1 MSSIYG
7 NQIIPNDISSLYFFD
22 KTYDND
28 ELSEENSRKS
38 YAEGDGV
45 LIGRYALSR
54 KAGVEGKSLTINK
67 VFRKVATSEGVDYE
81 QVAILDAV
89 TPTFRAATVNIN
101 KELFDVNNTTFKGYV
116 PTSTNSTDNTI
127 SISATGPRDYTKVG
141 APIEH
146 DVEINLPVLGETV
159 ASMNNL
165 MYGQTNRAQIVQ
177 GTNALVSNIKVGG
190 RTLEADGVIGVLGS
204 LDWKAL
210 SNASKTAWALKYLNI
225 TEDPGQTKISDDY
238 LSLNGGIMTN
248 AATIRWEGA
257 EADAFLTGS
266 SNAEG
271 AGSLLLYGGGEYI
284 TLNKNDGITMTNVTA
299 DSLKVGLPPRD
310 DKDAVRYN
318 EVKRLVSQGGTP
330 YILTPEEVEHN
341 GGTPGANTIYVPD
354 EYSDLPKNTIFFVK
368 VAGN

>member
-1 MSSIYG
+1 MSNIYG
-7 NQIIPNDISSLYFFD
+7 NQIIPNDVSSLYFFD
-22 KTYDND
+22 KTYDDD
-28 ELSEENSRKS
+28 ELSNENLRKQR
-38 YAEGDGV
+38 AEDDGV

-54 KAGVEGKSLTINK
+54 KADTSGNSLTINK

-89 TPTFRAATVNIN
+89 TPTFHTKTVNIN

-165 MYGQTNRAQIVQ
+165 MYGQTNRSQTVQ
-177 GTNALVSNIKVGG
+177 GTNALVSNIEVGG

-210 SNASKTAWALKYLNI
+210 KDANKVAWALKYLKI
-225 TEDPGQTKISDDY
+225 TEDPGQTISDDY
-238 LSLNGGIMTN
+238 LSLGGGIMTN
-248 AATIRWEGA
+248 AATIRWAGA
-257 EADAFLTGS
+257 KADAFLTGS
-266 SNAEG
+266 SDAEG

-299 DSLKVGLPPRD
+299 DSLKVGLRPRD
-310 DKDAVRYN
+310 DKDVVRYD

-330 YILTPEEVEHN
+330 YILTPEEVERN

-354 EYSDLPKNTIFFVK
+354 EYSTLPKNTIFFVK

>member
-1 MSSIYG
+1 MSNIYG
-7 NQIIPNDISSLYFFD
+7 NQIIPNDVSSLYFFD
-22 KTYDND
+22 KTYDSD
-28 ELSEENSRKS
+28 ELSNENSRKS
-38 YAEGDGV
+38 YAEEDGV
-45 LIGRYALSR
+45 LIGRYVLSR
-54 KAGVEGKSLTINK
+54 TVDTSGNSLTINK

-89 TPTFRAATVNIN
+89 TPTFRTNTVNIN

-116 PTSTNSTDNTI
+116 PTSTNSADNTI

-146 DVEINLPVLGETV
+146 DVKINLPILGETV

-165 MYGQTNRAQIVQ
+165 MYGQTNRAQTVQ
-177 GTNALVSNIKVGG
+177 GTNALVSNIKAGS

-204 LDWKAL
+204 LDWTAL

-225 TEDPGQTKISDDY
+225 IEDPGDAKISDDY
-238 LSLNGGIMTN
+238 LSLDGGTMTN
-248 AATIRWEGA
+248 AATIRWKGTE
-257 EADAFLTGS
+257 DDVFLAGS

-284 TLNKNDGITMTNVTA
+284 SLNKNDGITMTNVTA
-299 DSLKVGLPPRD
+299 DSLKVGLRPRD
-310 DKDAVRYN
+310 DKDVVRYD
-318 EVKRLVSQGGTP
+318 EVKRLISQGGTP
-330 YILTPEEVEHN
+330 YILTPEEITRN
-341 GGTPGANTIYVPD
+341 GDTPGANTIQVPD
-354 EYSDLPKNTIFFVK
+354 KYSNLPKNTIFFVK

>member
-1 MSSIYG
+1 MSNIYG
-7 NQIIPNDISSLYFFD
+7 NQIIPNDVSSLYFFD
-22 KTYDND
+22 KTYDD
-28 ELSEENSRKS
+28 DQLSNENLRKQR
-38 YAEGDGV
+38 AEDDGV

-165 MYGQTNRAQIVQ
+165 MYGQTNRAQTVQ

-210 SNASKTAWALKYLNI
+210 KDANKVAWALKYLDI
-225 TEDPGQTKISDDY
+225 TEDPGQ
-238 LSLNGGIMTN
+238 
-248 AATIRWEGA
+248 A
-257 EADAFLTGS
+257 
-266 SNAEG
+266 
-271 AGSLLLYGGGEYI
+271 
-284 TLNKNDGITMTNVTA
+284 KN
-299 DSLKVGLPPRD
+299 
-310 DKDAVRYN
+310 
-318 EVKRLVSQGGTP
+318 Q
-330 YILTPEEVEHN
+330 
-341 GGTPGANTIYVPD
+341 
-354 EYSDLPKNTIFFVK
+354 
-368 VAGN
+368 

>member
-1 MSSIYG
+1 MSNIYG
-7 NQIIPNDISSLYFFD
+7 NQIIPNDVSSLYFFD
-22 KTYDND
+22 KTYDDD
-28 ELSEENSRKS
+28 ELSNENLRKS

-89 TPTFRAATVNIN
+89 TPTFHTKTVNIN

-116 PTSTNSTDNTI
+116 PTSTNFTDNTI

-146 DVEINLPVLGETV
+146 DVKINLPVLGETV

-165 MYGQTNRAQIVQ
+165 MYGQTNRSQTVQ
-177 GTNALVSNIKVGG
+177 GTNALVSNIKAGG
-190 RTLEADGVIGVLGS
+190 RTLKADGIIGVLGN
-204 LDWKAL
+204 LNWTAL
-210 SNASKTAWALKYLNI
+210 TDANKVDWALKYLKI
-225 TEDPGQTKISDDY
+225 TEDPGQTISDDY
-238 LSLNGGIMTN
+238 LSLGGGIMTN
-248 AATIRWEGA
+248 AATIRWAGA

-266 SNAEG
+266 SDAEG

-299 DSLKVGLPPRD
+299 DSLKVGLRPRD
-310 DKDAVRYN
+310 DKDVVRYD

-330 YILTPEEVEHN
+330 YILTPEEITRN
-341 GGTPGANTIYVPD
+341 GDTPGANTIHVPD
-354 EYSDLPKNTIFFVK
+354 EYSSLPKNTIFFVK

>member
-1 MSSIYG
+1 MSNIYG

-28 ELSEENSRKS
+28 ELSNENLRKQR
-38 YAEGDGV
+38 AEDDGV

-54 KAGVEGKSLTINK
+54 KAGINGKSLTINK

-177 GTNALVSNIKVGG
+177 GTNALVSNIEVGG

-210 SNASKTAWALKYLNI
+210 KDANRVAWALKYLKI
-225 TEDPGQTKISDDY
+225 TEDPGQTISDDY
-238 LSLNGGIMTN
+238 LSLGGGIMTN
-248 AATIRWEGA
+248 AATIRWAGA

-284 TLNKNDGITMTNVTA
+284 SLNKNDGITMTNVTA
-299 DSLKVGLPPRD
+299 DSLKVGMRPRD
-310 DKDAVRYN
+310 DKDVVRYD
-318 EVKRLVSQGGTP
+318 EVKRLVSQGGMP
-330 YILTPEEVEHN
+330 YILTPEEVERN
-341 GGTPGANTIYVPD
+341 GDTPGANTIQVPD
-354 EYSDLPKNTIFFVK
+354 EYSTLPKNTIFFVK

>member
-1 MSSIYG
+1 MSNIYG

-22 KTYDND
+22 KTYDDD
-28 ELSEENSRKS
+28 ELSNENLRKQR
-38 YAEGDGV
+38 AEDDGV

-89 TPTFRAATVNIN
+89 TPTFHTKTVNIN

-146 DVEINLPVLGETV
+146 DVKINLPVLGETV

-165 MYGQTNRAQIVQ
+165 MYGQTNRAQTVQ
-177 GTNALVSNIKVGG
+177 GTNALVSNIKAGG

-238 LSLNGGIMTN
+238 LSLNGG
-248 AATIRWEGA
+248 
-257 EADAFLTGS
+257 
-266 SNAEG
+266 
-271 AGSLLLYGGGEYI
+271 
-284 TLNKNDGITMTNVTA
+284 TMTNDAKIEWGGTNAFLKGNDTGDVS
-299 DSLKVGLPPRD
+299 SLYLGAGNQSIRLNSKNGISMTNTMATNLEVQNPPISTHD
-310 DKDAVRYN
+310 VVRYE
-318 EVKRLVSQGGTP
+318 EVQRLVSQGGTP
-330 YILTPEEVEHN
+330 YILAPEEVEHN
-341 GGTPGANTIYVPD
+341 GDTPGANIIQVPD
-354 EYSDLPKNTIFFVK
+354 KYSNLPKNTIFFVK

>member
-1 MSSIYG
+1 MSNIYG
-7 NQIIPNDISSLYFFD
+7 NQIIPNDVSSLYFFD
-22 KTYDND
+22 KTYDSD
-28 ELSEENSRKS
+28 ELSDENLRKQR
-38 YAEGDGV
+38 AEDDGV

-89 TPTFRAATVNIN
+89 TPTFHTKTVNIN
-101 KELFDVNNTTFKGYV
+101 KELFDVNNNTFKGYV

-204 LDWKAL
+204 LDWTAL
-210 SNASKTAWALKYLNI
+210 SNASKTAWALKYLDI
-225 TEDPGQTKISDDY
+225 TEDPGQAKISDDY
-238 LSLNGGIMTN
+238 LSL
-248 AATIRWEGA
+248 
-257 EADAFLTGS
+257 
-266 SNAEG
+266 
-271 AGSLLLYGGGEYI
+271 GGGTMKNGAQINWADENVSLRGSI
-284 TLNKNDGITMTNVTA
+284 NSLSLSVPGQSISLNANQGINMTDTTA
-299 DSLKVGLPPRD
+299 GSLKVGQSPAD

-318 EVKRLVSQGGTP
+318 EVKRLVSQGGMP
-330 YILTPEEVEHN
+330 YILSSSDIT
-341 GGTPGANTIYVPD
+341 GGAPGDITIQASK
-354 EYSDLPKNTIFFVK
+354 YSNLPANTIFFVK
-368 VAGN
+368 VAES

>member
-1 MSSIYG
+1 MSNIYG

-28 ELSEENSRKS
+28 ELSNENSRKS

-54 KAGVEGKSLTINK
+54 KADVKGKSLTINK

-101 KELFDVNNTTFKGYV
+101 KELFDVNNTTFTNYV
-116 PTSTNSTDNTI
+116 PKSTSSADNTI
-127 SISATGPRDYTKVG
+127 SISAAGTRDYTKAG

-165 MYGQTNRAQIVQ
+165 MYGQTNRRWVVDNVNNLADKIDA
-177 GTNALVSNIKVGG
+177 ND
-190 RTLEADGVIGVLGS
+190 RTLKADGIIGVLGS
-204 LDWKAL
+204 LNWAAL
-210 SNASKTAWALKYLNI
+210 KDANKVAWALKYLKI
-225 TEDPGQTKISDDY
+225 TEDPGNAKISDDY
-238 LSLNGGIMTN
+238 LSLDGGTMTN
-248 AATIRWEGA
+248 AATIRWKGA
-257 EADAFLTGS
+257 EADAFLAGS
-266 SNAEG
+266 SDAEG
-271 AGSLLLYGGGEYI
+271 AGSLLLHGGGEYI
-284 TLNKNDGITMTNVTA
+284 SLNKNDGITMTRVTA
-299 DSLKVGLPPRD
+299 DSLKVGLRPRN

-318 EVKRLVSQGGTP
+318 EVKRLVSQGGMP
-330 YILTPEEVEHN
+330 YILSSSDITN
-341 GGTPGANTIYVPD
+341 STAGDIKIYAPN
-354 EYSDLPKNTIFFVK
+354 YSSLPANTIFFVK
-368 VAGN
+368 AGN

>member
-1 MSSIYG
+1 MSNIYG
-7 NQIIPNDISSLYFFD
+7 NQIIPNDVSSLYFFD
-22 KTYDND
+22 KTYDDD
-28 ELSEENSRKS
+28 ELSNENLRKS

-45 LIGRYALSR
+45 LIGRYALSK

-89 TPTFRAATVNIN
+89 TPTFHTKTVNIN

-146 DVEINLPVLGETV
+146 DVKINLPVLGETV

-165 MYGQTNRAQIVQ
+165 MYGQTNRSQTVQ
-177 GTNALVSNIKVGG
+177 GTNALVSNIEVGG
-190 RTLEADGVIGVLGS
+190 RTLKADGIIGVLGN
-204 LDWKAL
+204 LNWTAL
-210 SNASKTAWALKYLNI
+210 KDANKVDWALKYLKI
-225 TEDPGQTKISDDY
+225 TEDPGQTISDDY
-238 LSLNGGIMTN
+238 LSLGGGIMTN
-248 AATIRWEGA
+248 AATIRWAGA

-266 SNAEG
+266 SDAEG

-299 DSLKVGLPPRD
+299 DSLKVGLRPRD
-310 DKDAVRYN
+310 DKDVVRYD

-330 YILTPEEVEHN
+330 YILTPEEITRN
-341 GGTPGANTIYVPD
+341 GDTPGANIIQVPD
-354 EYSDLPKNTIFFVK
+354 KYSNLPKNTIFFVK

>member
-1 MSSIYG
+1 MSNIYG

-22 KTYDND
+22 KTYDDD
-28 ELSEENSRKS
+28 ELSNENLRKQH
-38 YAEGDGV
+38 AEDDGV

-89 TPTFRAATVNIN
+89 TPIFRAATVNIN

-165 MYGQTNRAQIVQ
+165 MYGQTNRGWVVNNVDNLAGKIDA
-177 GTNALVSNIKVGG
+177 NG
-190 RTLEADGVIGVLGS
+190 RTLKADGIIGVLGN
-204 LDWKAL
+204 LNWTAL
-210 SNASKTAWALKYLNI
+210 KDANKVAWALKYLKI
-225 TEDPGQTKISDDY
+225 TEDPGDAKISDDY
-238 LSLNGGIMTN
+238 LSLNGGTMTN
-248 AATIRWEGA
+248 AATIRWAGA
-257 EADAFLTGS
+257 EADTFLTGVGG
-266 SNAEG
+266 AEG
-271 AGSLLLYGGGEYI
+271 TGSLLLHGGGEYI
-284 TLNKNDGITMTNVTA
+284 SLNKNDGITMTNVTA
-299 DSLKVGLPPRD
+299 DSLKVGLHPRN
-310 DKDAVRYN
+310 DKDVVRYD
-318 EVKRLVSQGGTP
+318 EVKRLVSQEGMP
-330 YILTPEEVEHN
+330 YILSSSDIT
-341 GGTPGANTIYVPD
+341 GGAPGDIQIQASK
-354 EYSDLPKNTIFFVK
+354 YSNLPANTIFFVK
-368 VAGN
+368 VTES

>member
-1 MSSIYG
+1 MSNIYG

-22 KTYDND
+22 KTYDDD
-28 ELSEENSRKS
+28 ELSNENLRKQR
-38 YAEGDGV
+38 AEDDGV

-54 KAGVEGKSLTINK
+54 KAGVKGKSLTINK

-89 TPTFRAATVNIN
+89 TPTFRTNTVNIN
-101 KELFDVNNTTFKGYV
+101 KEFFDVNNTTFKGYV

-165 MYGQTNRAQIVQ
+165 MYGQTNRGWVVD
-177 GTNALVSNIKVGG
+177 NADNLAGKIDANG
-190 RTLEADGVIGVLGS
+190 RTLEADGIIGVLGN
-204 LDWKAL
+204 LNWTAL
-210 SNASKTAWALKYLNI
+210 KNANKVDWALKYLDI
-225 TEDPGQTKISDDY
+225 TEDPGQAKISDDF
-238 LSLNGGIMTN
+238 LPLTGGTMTN

-284 TLNKNDGITMTNVTA
+284 SLNKNDGITMTNVTA
-299 DSLKVGLPPRD
+299 DSLKVGLRPRD
-310 DKDAVRYN
+310 DKDVVRYD

-330 YILTPEEVEHN
+330 YILTPEEIERN
-341 GGTPGANTIYVPD
+341 GDTPGANTIHVPD
-354 EYSDLPKNTIFFVK
+354 EYSTLPKNTIFFVK

>member
-1 MSSIYG
+1 MSNIYG

-22 KTYDND
+22 KTYDDD
-28 ELSEENSRKS
+28 ELSNENLRKQR
-38 YAEGDGV
+38 AEDDGV

-54 KAGVEGKSLTINK
+54 KAGVKGKSLTINK

-89 TPTFRAATVNIN
+89 TPTFRTNTVNIN

-116 PTSTNSTDNTI
+116 PTSANSTDNTI

-146 DVEINLPVLGETV
+146 DVKINLPVLGETV

-177 GTNALVSNIKVGG
+177 GTNALVSNIKAGG

-210 SNASKTAWALKYLNI
+210 SNANKVAWALNYLKI
-225 TEDPGQTKISDDY
+225 TEDPGQMKISDDY
-238 LSLNGGIMTN
+238 LSLDGGIMTN
-248 AATIRWEGA
+248 AATIRWAGA
-257 EADAFLTGS
+257 EADAFLTGVGG
-266 SNAEG
+266 AEG
-271 AGSLLLYGGGEYI
+271 TGSLLLHGGGEYI
-284 TLNKNDGITMTNVTA
+284 SLNKNDGITMTNVTA
-299 DSLKVGLPPRD
+299 DSLKVGLRPRD
-310 DKDAVRYN
+310 DKDVVRYD

-330 YILTPEEVEHN
+330 YILTPEEITRN
-341 GGTPGANTIYVPD
+341 GDTLGANIIQVPD
-354 EYSDLPKNTIFFVK
+354 KYSNLPKNTIFFVK

>member
-1 MSSIYG
+1 MSNIYG

-38 YAEGDGV
+38 YAEEDGV
-45 LIGRYALSR
+45 LIGRYVLSR
-54 KAGVEGKSLTINK
+54 TVDTSGNSLTINK
-67 VFRKVATSEGVDYE
+67 VFRKVVTSEGVDYE

-89 TPTFRAATVNIN
+89 TPTFHTKTVNIN

-146 DVEINLPVLGETV
+146 DVEVNLPVLGETV

-210 SNASKTAWALKYLNI
+210 KDANKVAWALKYLKI
-225 TEDPGQTKISDDY
+225 TEDPSQTISDDY
-238 LSLNGGIMTN
+238 LSLGGGIMTN
-248 AATIRWEGA
+248 AATIRWVGA
-257 EADAFLTGS
+257 EADTFLTGVS
-266 SNAEG
+266 DAEG
-271 AGSLLLYGGGEYI
+271 TGSLLLHGGGEYI
-284 TLNKNDGITMTNVTA
+284 ILNKNDGITMTNVTA
-299 DSLKVGLPPRD
+299 DSLKVGLRPRD
-310 DKDAVRYN
+310 DKDVVRYD

-330 YILTPEEVEHN
+330 YILTPEEVERN
-341 GGTPGANTIYVPD
+341 GDTPGANTIHVPD
-354 EYSDLPKNTIFFVK
+354 EYSTLPKNTIFFVK

>member
-1 MSSIYG
+1 MSNIYG

-28 ELSEENSRKS
+28 ELSNENLRKS

-54 KAGVEGKSLTINK
+54 KAGVKGNSLTINK

-81 QVAILDAV
+81 QVAVLDAV
-89 TPTFRAATVNIN
+89 TPTFRAATVNIR
-101 KELFDVNNTTFKGYV
+101 KDLFDIKNNTFTNYV
-116 PTSTNSTDNTI
+116 PTSTSSTNNTI

-165 MYGQTNRAQIVQ
+165 MYGQTNRGWVVDNVNKLAD
-177 GTNALVSNIKVGG
+177 NIDANG

-210 SNASKTAWALKYLNI
+210 SNASKTAWTLKYLDI
-225 TEDPGQTKISDDY
+225 TEDPGQAKISDDY
-238 LSLNGGIMTN
+238 LSLDGGTMKNGAQINWADENVSLRGSINSLSLSVPGQSISLNANQGINMTN
-248 AATIRWEGA
+248 TTVG
-257 EADAFLTGS
+257 
-266 SNAEG
+266 
-271 AGSLLLYGGGEYI
+271 
-284 TLNKNDGITMTNVTA
+284 
-299 DSLKVGLPPRD
+299 SLKVGQSPRN
-310 DKDAVRYN
+310 DKDAVRYT
-318 EVKRLVSQGGTP
+318 EVKRLVSQGGMP
-330 YILTPEEVEHN
+330 YILSSSDITN
-341 GGTPGANTIYVPD
+341 STAGDIKIYAPN
-354 EYSDLPKNTIFFVK
+354 YSSLPANTIFFVK
-368 VAGN
+368 AGN

>member
-1 MSSIYG
+1 MSNIYG
-7 NQIIPNDISSLYFFD
+7 NQIIPNDVSSLYFFD
-22 KTYDND
+22 KTYDRD
-28 ELSEENSRKS
+28 ELSDENKRKS
-38 YAEGDGV
+38 YAEEDGV

-54 KAGVEGKSLTINK
+54 KVGVKGKSLTINK

-89 TPTFRAATVNIN
+89 TPTFRTNTVNIN

-146 DVEINLPVLGETV
+146 DVKINLPVLGETV

-177 GTNALVSNIKVGG
+177 GTNALVSNIKAGG
-190 RTLEADGVIGVLGS
+190 RTLKADGVIGVLGS

-210 SNASKTAWALKYLNI
+210 SNANKVAWALNYLKI
-225 TEDPGQTKISDDY
+225 TKDPGQTKISDDY
-238 LSLNGGIMTN
+238 LSLGGGIMTN
-248 AATIRWEGA
+248 AATIRWAGA

-271 AGSLLLYGGGEYI
+271 IGSLLLYGGGEYI
-284 TLNKNDGITMTNVTA
+284 SLNKNDGITMTNVTA
-299 DSLKVGLPPRD
+299 DSLKVGLRPRD
-310 DKDAVRYN
+310 DKDVVRYD

-330 YILTPEEVEHN
+330 YILTPEEITRN
-341 GGTPGANTIYVPD
+341 GDTPGANIIQVPD
-354 EYSDLPKNTIFFVK
+354 KYSNLPKNTIFFVK